1 MKKRLNIKWFIISLI
16 IPLISAFVLNP
27 RENTSDGMTSY
38 LMGFPVPFIT
48 YRSYDGF
55 LENRFLILL
64 PSMWK
69 KVQIDL
75 AVYFISV
82 LIVYVIIAL
91 FFRVIRMQQT
101 NVKQR

>member
-1 MKKRLNIKWFIISLI
+1 MKKSLNLKWVIISLL

-55 LENRFLILL
+55 LENRFVILL

-69 KVQIDL
+69 KVQIDPG
-75 AVYFISV
+75 VYFISV
-82 LIVYVIIAL
+82 VIVYVIIAL
-91 FFRVIRMQQT
+91 FFRVIRMKR
-101 NVKQR
+101 N

>member
-16 IPLISAFVLNP
+16 IPLISAFMLNP
-27 RENTSDGMTSY
+27 RKNTSDGMASY

-55 LENRFLILL
+55 LENRLLILL

-75 AVYFISV
+75 GIYFISV
-82 LIVYVIIAL
+82 VIVYIIIAL
-91 FFRVIRMQQT
+91 FFRVIRMKR
-101 NVKQR
+101 N